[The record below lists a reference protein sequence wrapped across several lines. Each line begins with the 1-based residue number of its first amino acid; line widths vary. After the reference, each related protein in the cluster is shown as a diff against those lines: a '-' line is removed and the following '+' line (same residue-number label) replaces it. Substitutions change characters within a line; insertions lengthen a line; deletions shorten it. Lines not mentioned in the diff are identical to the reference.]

1 MPARQAE
8 YRLRMRE
15 HLYSLGFEILLFAF
29 DLYEH
34 VVDKKRITIA
44 WTLLFQTS
52 EVVCAGSVR
61 RASDRVVTDSDTSPK
76 SIDDQYPNGL
86 D

>member
-44 WTLLFQTS
+44 WTL
-52 EVVCAGSVR
+52 